1 MAAELKS
8 IAGLKVK
15 LDEPLA
21 RYTSMK
27 IGGPADYFIE
37 AENDA
42 ALASLLGAAA
52 RHEMKFM
59 SIGQRQQRFDQR
71 PRRARRGHSSGRRF

>member
-1 MAAELKS
+1 MESWSDGVMVERAQYSNSLVLQRSNLMMLAMTEGTQESGLTGDLKL

-15 LDEPLA
+15 CAEPMA

-37 AENDA
+37 VETEH
-42 ALASLLGAAA
+42 AL
-52 RHEMKFM
+52 
-59 SIGQRQQRFDQR
+59 
-71 PRRARRGHSSGRRF
+71 